1 MVHVRTARLTQ
12 ADGSFWTLDDGR
24 SGESRADW
32 IVEDVAGW
40 YGGAGVRAETVA
52 RLQHGDFPARAW
64 REGRSMTLHGVVLC
78 VDSDERDWQERNI
91 SGMAWDGR
99 YGELECD
106 DGNAVLSTSVRLDGA
121 PQVVKIGI
129 TGLRFQLP
137 LKAASPFLFGEW
149 RDSIVRPVGAG
160 VGLEYSLFHRDLGK
174 GPVLTFGTA
183 IDTTEPIWNDGNA
196 VSYPRFKVTADAPG
210 GFAITLN
217 GKRVAFPWPV
227 FSDAPVV
234 VDMSGSVTV
243 SGVDQSHLLSDRGW
257 GGVEPGEIAY
267 PSFDLLRGGT
277 GWATV
282 QHRDTYI

>member
-12 ADGSFWTLDDGR
+12 ADGSFWTLNDGR
-24 SGESRADW
+24 GKGSESRADW

-64 REGRSMTLHGVVLC
+64 REGRSMTLHGAVVC
-78 VDSDERDWQERNI
+78 ADSDERDRQERAI
-91 SGMAWDGR
+91 SGMAWDGQ
-99 YGELECD
+99 YGALECD
-106 DGNAVLSTSVRLDGA
+106 DGNAVLSTSVRLDAA
-121 PQVVKIGI
+121 PQVVKIGV
-129 TGLRFQLP
+129 TALKFQIP

-149 RDSIVRPVGAG
+149 RESILRPVGAG
-160 VGLEYSLFHRDLGK
+160 VGLEYPLFRRG
-174 GPVLTFGTA
+174 GVLTFGTA
-183 IDTTEPIWNDGNA
+183 IDTTEPVWNDGNA
-196 VSYPRFKVTADAPG
+196 VSYPRFVVTADAPG

-234 VDMSGSVTV
+234 VDMAGSVTV
-243 SGVDQSHLLSDRGW
+243 SGVDQSHLVSDRGW
-257 GGVEPGEIAY
+257 VGVEPGGVAY

>member
-64 REGRSMTLHGVVLC
+64 REGRSMTLHGAVICL
-78 VDSDERDWQERNI
+78 DSDERDRQERAI

-106 DGNAVLSTSVRLDGA
+106 DGAAVLSTSVRLDGA
-121 PQVVKIGI
+121 PQVVKIG
-129 TGLRFQLP
+129 TTALRFQIP

-149 RDSIVRPVGAG
+149 RESILRPVGAG
-160 VGLEYSLFHRDLGK
+160 VGLEYPLFHRG
-174 GPVLTFGTA
+174 GVLTFGTA
-183 IDTTEPIWNDGNA
+183 VDTTEPVWNDGNA
-196 VSYPRFKVTADAPG
+196 TSYPRFVVTADAPG

-217 GKRVAFPWPV
+217 GRRVAFPWPV

-234 VDMSGSVTV
+234 VDMAGSVTV

-257 GGVEPGEIAY
+257 TGVGPGEIAY
-267 PSFDLLRGGT
+267 PSFDLLRGGS

>member
-12 ADGSFWTLDDGR
+12 ADGSFWTLNDGR

-52 RLQHGDFPARAW
+52 RLQHGDFPARGW
-64 REGRSMTLHGVVLC
+64 REARSMTLHGAVVC
-78 VDSDERDWQERNI
+78 TDSDERDRQERAI

-99 YGELECD
+99 YGELKCD
-106 DGNAVLSTSVRLDGA
+106 DGNAVLLTSVRLDGA
-121 PQVVKIGI
+121 PQVVKIG
-129 TGLRFQLP
+129 TTALRFQIP

-149 RDSIVRPVGAG
+149 RESILRPVGAG
-160 VGLEYSLFHRDLGK
+160 VGLEYPLFHRG
-174 GPVLTFGTA
+174 GVLTFGTA

-196 VSYPRFKVTADAPG
+196 TSYPRFVITADAPG
-210 GFAITLN
+210 GFAITL
-217 GKRVAFPWPV
+217 GGRRVAFPWPV
-227 FSDAPVV
+227 FSDSPVV

-257 GGVEPGEIAY
+257 GGVEPGGVAF

>member
-1 MVHVRTARLTQ
+1 MRHGGLDLANDFRL
-12 ADGSFWTLDDGR
+12 ADELK
-24 SGESRADW
+24 
-32 IVEDVAGW
+32 VEPD
-40 YGGAGVRAETVA
+40 TDM
-52 RLQHGDFPARAW
+52 LSDFDMLLAA
-64 REGRSMTLHGVVLC
+64 
-78 VDSDERDWQERNI
+78 VDP
-91 SGMAWDGR
+91 
-99 YGELECD
+99 YLY
-106 DGNAVLSTSVRLDGA
+106 
-121 PQVVKIGI
+121 
-129 TGLRFQLP
+129 
-137 LKAASPFLFGEW
+137 SPFRE
-149 RDSIVRPVGAG
+149 SILRPVGAG
-160 VGLEYSLFHRDLGK
+160 VGLEYPLFSVG
-174 GPVLTFGTA
+174 GVLTFGTA

-227 FSDAPVV
+227 FSDSPVV

-257 GGVEPGEIAY
+257 TGVEPGGVAY